1 MATATQI
8 SDPLLLLGNENCSVC
23 QLLLRL
29 RQPLKK
35 RRPLFHS
42 LIVARN
48 RNGTHRS
55 EPRRIARKAS
65 YLVANCGCLLVDLS
79 WTYRMRALGAFLTQR
94 RSFNNKGAI
103 FCQPTVGRQRSVEIL
118 VAGGEEVTSDSGNLR
133 CRSIR
138 QVWCPVRQ
146 VLASS
151 RQHETGRFRA
161 MSPKGFEVRLPLF
174 ENKNPRTVFWRG
186 IDWLPRWKHFQTPR
200 LR

>member
-1 MATATQI
+1 
-8 SDPLLLLGNENCSVC
+8 VC

-118 VAGGEEVTSDSGNLR
+118 VAGGEGGN
-133 CRSIR
+133 
-138 QVWCPVRQ
+138 Q
-146 VLASS
+146 
-151 RQHETGRFRA
+151 
-161 MSPKGFEVRLPLF
+161 
-174 ENKNPRTVFWRG
+174 
-186 IDWLPRWKHFQTPR
+186 
-200 LR
+200 